1 MKSVLKTV
9 LFEIDFAAVCL
20 LMKNMIVFP
29 V

>member
-9 LFEIDFAAVCL
+9 LFEIDFASVCL